1 MAYDY
6 TTNVEITVSGTIAFQ
21 HIPSFTYRTILALLE
36 GHALGSV
43 ETALDGEQ
51 KPEEQKPEDRTTP
64 IGRTIRRLRE
74 IYRLSRKEL
83 AAAIGY
89 SDEAVRMWETGE
101 NLPSRDA
108 REELLTHFGIE
119 TFDLSEEDF
128 AGIEKRRAAE
138 IAEAARAPKKRPEE
152 DAE

>member
-43 ETALDGEQ
+43 ETALDGE
-51 KPEEQKPEDRTTP
+51 KEPEDKTTE

-74 IYRLSRKEL
+74 IYRLSRREL
-83 AAAIGY
+83 AMAIRY
-89 SDEAVRMWETGE
+89 SDTAVKLWETGE
-101 NLPSRDA
+101 NLPSADA
-108 REELLTHFGIE
+108 REALMTHFGIE
-119 TFDLSEEDF
+119 TLDIDEEDF
-128 AGIEKRRAAE
+128 ARIEKRRAAE
-138 IAEAARAPKKRPEE
+138 IAEAEKEAGE
-152 DAE
+152 